1 MHDNDSSSLS
11 LRLVGLVRYTSRP
24 SEVASFFRD
33 ALGAPFEGRT
43 HGTVG
48 EHPEAFWNGTHHAV
62 WRSMGP
68 WKDVLVPTY
77 RVDTLAAPMAVLS
90 ARGLSPQHAPLAI
103 GEGKRVVTFVDPDG
117 HPFRLIEIAP

>member
-1 MHDNDSSSLS
+1 METHDSRLPS

-24 SEVASFFRD
+24 EEVASFFRD
-33 ALGAPFEGRT
+33 ALGAPFERTT

-48 EHPEAFWNGTHHAV
+48 EHPEALWNGTHHAI

-77 RVDTLAAPMAVLS
+77 RVDTIDAAMAALS
-90 ARGLSPQHAPLAI
+90 ARRLSPQHAPLSI
-103 GEGKRVVTFVDPDG
+103 GQGKRVVTFADPDG
-117 HPFRLIEIAP
+117 HPFRLIEIAE

>member
-1 MHDNDSSSLS
+1 MKDTSLS

-24 SEVASFFRD
+24 DEVASFYRD
-33 ALGAPFEGRT
+33 VLGAPFSPTR

-48 EHPEAFWNGTHHAV
+48 EHPEALWNGTHHAV

-77 RVDTLAAPMAVLS
+77 RVASIDAATTALA
-90 ARGLSPQHAPLAI
+90 GLSPQHAPLAI
-103 GEGKRVVTFVDPDG
+103 GEGKRVITYADPDG
-117 HPFRLIEIAP
+117 HPFRLIEITE